1 MNTRPDLLDCEDPL
15 TTARRSADTRRYAV
29 EQWNA
34 THEEPIDAEQVTLFL
49 ADENYGDL
57 TEEQKKIV
65 RYCRDEINGEYR
77 EAMFRMV
84 QFQDMRR
91 RGMVRDL
98 ADFCRI
104 YLPNSPIQMDV
115 LTAYVQ
121 QLKERQEKGAALLSR
136 RPGHNRPQCGRFRAG
151 GEGLPKCPVLPPKG
165 PTDFKAPQ
173 RKENQGV
180 PTQVRRL
187 FYGEGQSEVFP
198 VSHA

>member
-121 QLKERQEKGAALLSR
+121 QLKERQEKGAALLAR
-136 RPGHNRPQCGRFRAG
+136 RPGHNRPQCGRFRTG
-151 GEGLPKCPVLPPKG
+151 GRGASQMPDFAPKG
-165 PTDFKAPQ
+165 FHRLQSPTA
-173 RKENQGV
+173 QGKSGRSG
-180 PTQVRRL
+180 PSQ
-187 FYGEGQSEVFP
+187 EVILW
-198 VSHA
+198 SRTK